1 MPRKARYHEEKRKRL
16 IKANLD
22 NLPDHIKKRLGQ
34 LPRLNLATE
43 LPAIYSYRGLQ
54 SNELGES
61 WLPEGHQRTN
71 KIRADRALEAAKKCE
86 GKYPEIFWC
95 REKTSYI
102 AKQEKIDPTTVR
114 RMRARLKNKR
124 AG

>member
-22 NLPDHIKKRLGQ
+22 DLPDHIEKRLGQ
-34 LPRLNLATE
+34 LPRINLAV
-43 LPAIYSYRGLQ
+43 PIYSYRGLQ
-54 SNELGES
+54 SNELGEV
-61 WLPEGHQRTN
+61 WLSEGHQRAN

-86 GKYPEIFWC
+86 GKYPNFWC

-102 AKQEKIDPTTVR
+102 AKEEKIDPTTVR
-114 RMRARLKNKR
+114 RMRARLKRNGQ
-124 AG
+124 AN